1 MHEHHLRQIVKKQ
14 KSGIAQGI
22 CSICSANRF
31 VFQAALEHG
40 RKHGTVVLIESTSN
54 QVNQYGGYTGMTP
67 QDFIDLATST
77 AREVQFS
84 LERLI
89 LAETIWA
96 PIHGKMSLPVRRC
109 KRLVFGQGL
118 RVCRLYQDS
127 SRRKH
132 ALGRRRGD
140 RSKPLIRRLWQ
151 SALPR
156 SAKRRRRAIWNG

>member
-1 MHEHHLRQIVKKQ
+1 MHEHHLRDRKKQ

-40 RKHGTVVLIESTSN
+40 RKRGTVVLIESTSN

-84 LERLI
+84 LE
-89 LAETIWA
+89 
-96 PIHGKMSLPVRRC
+96 S
-109 KRLVFGQGL
+109 
-118 RVCRLYQDS
+118 
-127 SRRKH
+127 
-132 ALGRRRGD
+132 
-140 RSKPLIRRLWQ
+140 
-151 SALPR
+151 
-156 SAKRRRRAIWNG
+156 